1 MAAWTPLVNTPALVQ
16 PFADRNVTGQWDP
29 LAHAYVLPGGA
40 RALGDARTL
49 LGRTVWRRGFSIGFV
64 TLPDPVRLAAL
75 DVAAANWVRLGVT
88 VQRLPVPSEKL
99 FGTWGE
105 GGVQARGQFQ
115 AVMFSDFGA
124 PDPDAWKFSL
134 ESRYIDR
141 TAVHHGPTN
150 QNFSGIRDTVID
162 RAMEAGDQ
170 SLDHKVRTTSYSIM
184 QQRVSS
190 RAYWIGLYFRPI
202 ITTNDRHVQ
211 GFSNNPIAGPLWNVY
226 DWQAAPHS

>member
-1 MAAWTPLVNTPALVQ
+1 LVQ

-29 LAHAYVLPGGA
+29 LMHAYVLPGGG
-40 RALGDARTL
+40 RALQDARTL
-49 LGRTVWRRGFSIGFV
+49 LGRTPWKRGFSIDFV

-75 DVAAANWVRLGVT
+75 DVVAANWSRLGVT
-88 VQRLPVPSEKL
+88 VERTIDPPGKL
-99 FGTWGE
+99 FGTWEE
-105 GGVQARGQFQ
+105 GGIQARGQFQ
-115 AVMFSDFGA
+115 AVMFSFFSA
-124 PDPDAWKFSL
+124 PDPDVWKFSL

-141 TAVHHGPTN
+141 TVAHHGPTN

-170 SLDHKVRTTSYSIM
+170 SLDHKVRTTNYSIM
-184 QQRVSS
+184 QQRVNS

-226 DWQAAPHS
+226 GWQAAPHS